1 MFSKVGNRNAQV
13 FHLKPRS
20 SKNVES
26 PDSPCPRLWNLRN
39 SLGLQGDNLVGWL
52 VFWSTF
58 LNKGIGDLKGQRP
71 NLEKFVQLHV
81 SKLQPHPSEKKQNS
95 SWWLTGSQGL
105 QPKDSSVDSV
115 FLSKMHHG
123 CSRRLSFSCVIQHMW
138 AKKLSH
144 DVSCIGITN
153 IK

>member
-1 MFSKVGNRNAQV
+1 MFSKVGNRNAKV
-13 FHLKPRS
+13 FLPNPDHHKLRISGFALPLPL
-20 SKNVES
+20 ES
-26 PDSPCPRLWNLRN
+26 PEFAGPTGRQL
-39 SLGLQGDNLVGWL
+39 GWL

-58 LNKGIGDLKGQRP
+58 LNKGIGDLKGQRT

-81 SKLQPHPSEKKQNS
+81 SKLQPHPSEK
-95 SWWLTGSQGL
+95 GSQGL

-123 CSRRLSFSCVIQHMW
+123 CSRRLSVSCVIQHMW